1 MSKGLDNY
9 LSHYDILYLGDLN
22 YHSSESCVSNFWN
35 VYNLSNFVKE
45 PSFFK
50 NPDNPSC
57 LALFLKSRPKCF
69 ESTMTMKTEISDFH
83 KMIISFKIFYKTQKP
98 KIIHYRN
105 YETFNA
111 NLFKGN
117 SVSSGNANSYAK
129 NENKQL
135 NN

>member
-1 MSKGLDNY
+1 M
-9 LSHYDILYLGDLN
+9 
-22 YHSSESCVSNFWN
+22 
-35 VYNLSNFVKE
+35 
-45 PSFFK
+45 
-50 NPDNPSC
+50 
-57 LALFLKSRPKCF
+57 A
-69 ESTMTMKTEISDFH
+69 MKTEISDFH
-83 KMIISFKIFYKTQKP
+83 KMIISFKIFYKIQKP

-105 YETFNA
+105 YETFND